1 MLGSGRGAPSWGE
14 FKGRPM
20 DGKEDADRAGS
31 PATQRLEAAI
41 ARLTET
47 LEVLD
52 DVGVPLACAYIDL
65 AVSLCREELA
75 RRGTGEG

>member
-1 MLGSGRGAPSWGE
+1 
-14 FKGRPM
+14 M
-20 DGKEDADRAGS
+20 DRREDADRAGL
-31 PATQRLEAAI
+31 PAAERLEAAI

-65 AVSLCREELA
+65 AISLCREELT
-75 RRGTGEG
+75 RRETEGS